1 MYKDVHIMNNEK
13 AAQNKQDNRPPLM
26 RRFVIFSVALFLI
39 ILVFGSLFF
48 MLSMQQIIGND
59 KNGELQQLLEI
70 ERIKLE
76 TSVNNEII
84 IALQL
89 ADSPLLKRYF
99 ADPDGSAE
107 LKDVVFEE
115 IQAYRE
121 TFASGTI
128 FWINDA
134 DKLFYSDDD
143 EPFPLET
150 TDPVNYW
157 YPMTLY
163 ETEVYNFNINYNPDL
178 NVTNLW
184 VNAPVFSEEGK
195 PLGMLGTGINITTF
209 IETIYKNYT
218 GRADLYFFNS
228 TAEITGA
235 EDIGLVTEKRSMTDV
250 FGETGRD
257 VFDSA
262 KNLND
267 DDIHTLDTPLGKV
280 AYGRVPLLE
289 WYIFAV
295 IPNSLN
301 DYDTSITWLFFI
313 VLIVIAVI
321 FIIFNIFIA
330 GLLRPLRKTMISLE
344 IASQAKS
351 DFLSNMSH
359 EMRTPMNAIIGMAT
373 IGQKSHDLSRK
384 DYALHKIEDASTHL
398 LGIINDVLDMSK
410 IEADKLEL
418 SAVDFCFD
426 DMLESVVSVINFRV
440 EEKHQNFSIH
450 RDSKLPGFIVG
461 DDQRL
466 AQVIMNLLSNAVKF
480 TPEGGEIGLNA
491 SLVDE
496 KDGICELRVEV
507 TDNGIGISA
516 EEQKRLFRAFE
527 QAESGTSRKFG
538 GTGLGLSISKRIVE
552 LMDGDI
558 WAESEP
564 GEGSRFIFTVK
575 VKRSKLGSADFAHGE
590 TSVNGEPSGQNY
602 CNVFPDKH
610 LLVAEDVEVNRE
622 ILLALL
628 EETELNID
636 CAENGKEAVEMVLS
650 APDKYDLVF
659 MDMQMPEMDGL
670 EATRRIRAA
679 LRRDRAL
686 PIIAMTAN
694 VFKSDIEECL
704 AAGMNGHMGKPLSLF
719 EVLAC
724 LRKYFNQPDT
734 GEIYIPRERRRTER
748 REGDRRYGERRQGE
762 RRQGD
767 RRQGGRRQSDIIPP
781 PDEP

>member
-1 MYKDVHIMNNEK
+1 MDNK
-13 AAQNKQDNRPPLM
+13 ATSQTQKNNRPPLM
-26 RRFVIFSVALFLI
+26 RRFIIFSVALFLF
-39 ILVFGSLFF
+39 ILIFGSVFF
-48 MLSMQQIIGND
+48 MLSMRQIIGND
-59 KNGELQQLLEI
+59 KSGELQQLLEI
-70 ERIKLE
+70 ERIRLE
-76 TSVNNEII
+76 TYVNNEII

-89 ADSPLLKRYF
+89 AESPLLKRYF
-99 ADPDGSAE
+99 ADPIGSAE
-107 LKDVVFEE
+107 LKDIVFEE
-115 IQAYRE
+115 IQAYRQK
-121 TFASGTI
+121 FANGTI

-134 DKLFYSDDD
+134 DKQFYSDDD
-143 EPFPLET
+143 EPFTLDT
-150 TDPVNYW
+150 ADPVNYW

-184 VNAPVFSEEGK
+184 VNAPVFSEEGNAI
-195 PLGMLGTGINITTF
+195 GMLGTGINISTF
-209 IETIYKNYT
+209 LDAIYKNYN

-228 TAEITGA
+228 SAEITGA
-235 EDIGLVTEKRSMTDV
+235 KNIGLVTEKRILTEE
-250 FGETGRD
+250 FGETGLEILN
-257 VFDSA
+257 SA

-267 DDIHTLDTPLGKV
+267 NAIHSMETPLGKV

-295 IPNSLN
+295 IHNSLN

-313 VLIVIAVI
+313 VLMLIAVI

-330 GLLRPLRKTMISLE
+330 GLLRPLRKTMLSLE

-373 IGQKSHDLSRK
+373 IGQKSHDIQRK

-418 SAVDFCFD
+418 SYVDFCFD
-426 DMLESVVSVINFRV
+426 DMLQKVISVINFRV
-440 EEKHQNFSIH
+440 DEKNQKLTVQ
-450 RDSKLPGFIVG
+450 RDSKLPGFVIG

-480 TPEGGEIGLNA
+480 TPEGGEINLHA

-507 TDNGIGISA
+507 SDTGIGIST
-516 EEQKRLFRAFE
+516 EEQKRLFHAFE

-552 LMDGDI
+552 LMEGRI
-558 WAESEP
+558 WVESET
-564 GEGSRFIFTVK
+564 GDGSRFIFTVK
-575 VKRSKLGSADFAHGE
+575 VKRSSMCSSDFA
-590 TSVNGEPSGQNY
+590 NGDASGAGDAAEPTY
-602 CNVFPDKH
+602 CNVFPGKH
-610 LLVAEDVEVNRE
+610 LLVAEDVAVNRE

-628 EETELNID
+628 EETELLID

-650 APDKYDLVF
+650 EPEKYDLVF

-670 EATRRIRAA
+670 AATRKIRAS
-679 LRRDRAL
+679 LHRSREL

-704 AAGMNGHMGKPLSLF
+704 SAGMNGHLGKPLNLF

-724 LRKYFNQPDT
+724 LRRYLNPQDPEARFIWD
-734 GEIYIPRERRRTER
+734 ERRH
-748 REGDRRYGERRQGE
+748 GERRSSDWRYGE

-767 RRQGGRRQSDIIPP
+767 RRQGDRRNGGRRESDTTPP
-781 PDEP
+781 PDPE